1 MLNLIND
8 ILDVSAIEAGKL
20 VLSEMDVDINDAV
33 TASVLL
39 VKTRAEQGKIEL
51 INTINGHQLVIRAD
65 ERRMKQV
72 LVNLLSNGVKFSDEG
87 GTVSVGAEVLED
99 GTIIISISDTGIGM
113 SAEDITQAMKP
124 FGQIQ
129 HGNSKYYEGTGLGLP
144 LTKRLVEAQG
154 GRLLI
159 ESEPEIGTTVK
170 VVFPKDKVANQ
181 A

>member
-1 MLNLIND
+1 
-8 ILDVSAIEAGKL
+8 
-20 VLSEMDVDINDAV
+20 
-33 TASVLL
+33 
-39 VKTRAEQGKIEL
+39 
-51 INTINGHQLVIRAD
+51 
-65 ERRMKQV
+65 MKQV
-72 LVNLLSNGVKFSDEG
+72 LVNLLSNRVKFSDEG
-87 GTVSVGAEVLED
+87 GTVTVGAEVHED
-99 GTIIISISDTGIGM
+99 GTIIISISDSGIGM

-170 VVFPKDKVANQ
+170 VVFPKDKVAVQ
-181 A
+181 ILPE